1 MTRHDAGFSVE
12 DLGELRPQ
20 LAELGPFFGLSA
32 QHSGPGWQDLASLLR
47 DPAVLS
53 RKVRLAEAAICTE
66 IERESVRRRVAA
78 STVQLALVARVASPM
93 IAGAV
98 LGGVVIEL
106 DLRQSFWR
114 DVPGEVMS
122 VAVPRLVAQRPE
134 SLSDLAA
141 SIDEQL
147 IDTAIVPLI
156 ATTRAVAQISA
167 RVLWSNVSSA
177 IAGAT
182 AVLVSRRPDVSGR
195 AYEVAGAVLALPRL
209 RGTGGYETPNES
221 HGPGQFRRRSCCLI
235 YRAPSMSVCGDCV
248 LVGPSG
254 APERPPRRAGD

>member
-1 MTRHDAGFSVE
+1 MTRHDCDVSVE
-12 DLGELRPQ
+12 DPGGLRRQ

-47 DPAVLS
+47 DPAELS

-78 STVQLALVARVASPM
+78 STVQLSLVARVASPM

-98 LGGVVIEL
+98 LGGVVLQL
-106 DLRQSFWR
+106 DLSQSFWR

-156 ATTRAVAQISA
+156 ATTRAVARISA

-182 AVLVSRRPDVSGR
+182 AVLVSHLPNASGE
-195 AYEVAGAVLALPRL
+195 AYEVARAVLALPRL
-209 RGTGGYETPNES
+209 RGTGGYEPPDET
-221 HGPGQFRRRSCCLI
+221 HGPGEFRRRSCCLV
-235 YRAPSMSVCGDCV
+235 YRVPSMSVCRDCV
-248 LVGPSG
+248 LVSASG
-254 APERPPRRAGD
+254 ASNRTPR